1 MKNYFKRL
9 FSNRFFLTGFIMFS
23 LVFSIMIIS
32 FFWTPYQYD
41 ATDNASKL
49 ISSFGTDSSGHF
61 HLFGT
66 DNQGRDIFSRVMT
79 ASRISILIGFCVMA
93 GGAICGFILGAL
105 SGYFGGK
112 TDAFIMKIINV
123 KMSFPGI
130 LMALLLIAVF
140 GNGFGV
146 TLIALIIMAI
156 PRFTRII
163 RAGFIKNKNA
173 LFVISARAK
182 GASHLRIIFRH
193 ILPTI
198 ISDIAV
204 TCTLSFG
211 LAILSESGLSYLGLG
226 VNPLIPSF
234 GNMLKDGQ
242 NVLFQSPNEILITA
256 LFLITLVLGLNLM
269 GDGIS
274 KENQK

>member
-1 MKNYFKRL
+1 MKNYIKRL
-9 FSNRFFLTGFIMFS
+9 FRNKFFLTGFVMFS
-23 LVFSIMIIS
+23 IIFLMMIVS
-32 FFWTPYQYD
+32 FFWTPYDFDQQNIPD
-41 ATDNASKL
+41 KL
-49 ISSFGTDSSGHF
+49 LPVFARDSNNCF

-66 DNQGRDIFSRVMT
+66 DRLGRDIFSRIMA
-79 ASRISILIGFCVMA
+79 ASRISIFVGFFVMVL
-93 GGAICGFILGAL
+93 GMIIGFILGAL

-112 TDAFIMKIINV
+112 TDSVIMKIINV
-123 KMSFPGI
+123 KMAFPGI
-130 LMALLLIAVF
+130 LMALMLIAIF

-146 TLIALIIMAI
+146 TLTALVIMAI

-163 RAGFIKNKNA
+163 RSGFIKNKNA

-182 GASHLRIIFRH
+182 GASHLRIIFCH
-193 ILPTI
+193 ILPNVVAE
-198 ISDIAV
+198 IAV

-226 VNPLIPSF
+226 VNPEIPSF

-242 NVLFQSPNEILITA
+242 NVIFQTPQEILVSA
-256 LFLITLVLGLNLM
+256 LFLIILVLGLNLM
-269 GDGIS
+269 GDGIT